1 MTPPHAAPI
10 PDSPIPESAFV
21 PIESDENARPPL
33 EARDV
38 FSSGDGKEDIGDEG
52 SATLA
57 WKSNHRQSH
66 PSRSSGMKKS
76 YILDTNALLE
86 DPNCIRVLRNGKENA
101 VGIPFHVIL
110 ELDKLKKE
118 PRVKHLVSKAIDS
131 IRENLE
137 VVHIIRDESTE
148 SLIPSVDMQIL
159 KEIKGAGLDDP
170 ILVTNDRILQLMAE
184 FSGVQSQEYKCSKPF
199 ESESQQFTG
208 FVSEEDAEKPA
219 NCFEWHEGRPMFHSP
234 EGPRII
240 DYEHE
245 VWKVRPRN
253 AYQNLAFELLLH
265 EQIDLVSLQSDAG
278 YGKTFLALAA
288 ALFMTLEQKRFDK
301 IYVLKPLIE
310 IGSKMG
316 YLPGDVD
323 EKMEPYVRYLYG
335 LVNKLHGMRPANK
348 VFQEAKDP
356 SSKFDSSKFEILPLA
371 FIRGM
376 TIEDAVV
383 IVDETQNLS
392 RTEIR
397 ALLTR
402 MGENVKCICLGDT
415 RQVDNPYL
423 NESNNALNWIVRM
436 MRGLPNYAHL
446 VLKGHRSRGP
456 ICDAVIKSG
465 L

>member
-1 MTPPHAAPI
+1 
-10 PDSPIPESAFV
+10 
-21 PIESDENARPPL
+21 
-33 EARDV
+33 
-38 FSSGDGKEDIGDEG
+38 
-52 SATLA
+52 
-57 WKSNHRQSH
+57 
-66 PSRSSGMKKS
+66 MKKS
-76 YILDTNALLE
+76 YILDTNALLD
-86 DPNCIRVLRNGKENA
+86 DPNCIRVLRNGQENA

-137 VVHIIRDESTE
+137 VVHIIKEDGAEP
-148 SLIPSVDMQIL
+148 LIPSVDLQIL
-159 KEIKGAGLDDP
+159 REIKSAGLQDP

-184 FSGVQSQEYKCSKPF
+184 VSGVRSQEYKCSRPY
-199 ESESQQFTG
+199 ESESQQYTG
-208 FVSEEDAEKPA
+208 FVAEDDEKSA
-219 NCFEWHEGRPMFHSP
+219 NCFVWHEGRPMFY
-234 EGPRII
+234 GPDGARVI

-253 AYQNLAFELLLH
+253 VYQNLAFELLLH
-265 EQIDLVSLQSDAG
+265 EQIDLVSLQSEAG
-278 YGKTFLALAA
+278 YGKTYLALAA
-288 ALFMTLEQKRFDK
+288 ALYMTLEKKRFDK

-316 YLPGDVD
+316 YLPGDVA

-335 LVNKLHGMRPANK
+335 LMSKLHGIRPANK
-348 VFQEAKDP
+348 VFQDPKDP
-356 SSKFDSSKFEILPLA
+356 TSKFDPAKFEILPLA

-446 VLKGHRSRGP
+446 VLKGNRSRGP
-456 ICDAVIKSG
+456 ICDAVLKSG

>member
-1 MTPPHAAPI
+1 
-10 PDSPIPESAFV
+10 
-21 PIESDENARPPL
+21 
-33 EARDV
+33 
-38 FSSGDGKEDIGDEG
+38 
-52 SATLA
+52 
-57 WKSNHRQSH
+57 
-66 PSRSSGMKKS
+66 MKKS

-118 PRVKHLVSKAIDS
+118 PRVKHLVAKAIDS

-137 VVHIIRDESTE
+137 VVHIIKDEGAAP
-148 SLIPSVDMQIL
+148 LIPSVDLQIL
-159 KEIKGAGLDDP
+159 KEIKSAGLDDP

-184 FSGVQSQEYKCSKPF
+184 FSGVQSQEYKLSKPY
-199 ESESQQFTG
+199 ESESQQYTG
-208 FVSEEDAEKPA
+208 FVADDEEKPA
-219 NCFEWHEGRPMFHSP
+219 NCFSWHEGRPLFH
-234 EGPRII
+234 GPDGARVIE
-240 DYEHE
+240 YEHE

-253 AYQNLAFELLLH
+253 VYQNLAFELLLH
-265 EQIDLVSLQSDAG
+265 EHIDLVSLQSEAG

-288 ALFMTLEQKRFDK
+288 ALYMTLEQKRFGK

-310 IGSKMG
+310 IGTKMG
-316 YLPGDVD
+316 YLPGDVND
-323 EKMEPYVRYLYG
+323 KMEPYIRYLYG
-335 LVNKLHGMRPANK
+335 LVTKLHGARPANK
-348 VFQEAKDP
+348 IFDAPKEGPARFDP
-356 SSKFDSSKFEILPLA
+356 AKFEVLPLA